1 MTIISL
7 KVVSQLGMNRLN
19 NTKTLE
25 DLTIEEVVVI
35 ETVRIEG
42 RTLSNEEVIM
52 KIEAKAETTQMVVE
66 IKITTVGMMA
76 TKEEVDTEFSPN

>member
-7 KVVSQLGMNRLN
+7 KVVSQLEMNRLN

-35 ETVRIEG
+35 ETVRIED

-66 IKITTVGMMA
+66 IRITTVGMMA

>member
-25 DLTIEEVVVI
+25 DLTIEEVVAI

-66 IKITTVGMMA
+66 IRITTVGMMA

>member
-66 IKITTVGMMA
+66 IRITTVGMMA